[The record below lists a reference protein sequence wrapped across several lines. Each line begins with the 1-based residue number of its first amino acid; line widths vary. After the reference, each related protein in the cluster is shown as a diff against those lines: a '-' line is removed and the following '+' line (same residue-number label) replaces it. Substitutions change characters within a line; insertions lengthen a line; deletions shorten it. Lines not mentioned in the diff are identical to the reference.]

1 MVQQPESDDEATI
14 ETPRFEPVP
23 LPDDEFKDQ
32 LAQVIPHLR
41 AFGRSLSGSRDLA
54 DDLVQETLLKAWAA
68 RKRFQAGTNMRAW
81 TFIILRN
88 LFLSQ
93 MRRARFKGEWDEI
106 TASKLLAAPA
116 SQDRHVELG
125 DMQRA
130 LLHLPQPQREAL
142 ILVGAGGFAYE
153 EAAEICG
160 CAVGTIKSRVARG
173 RVALEDLLTD
183 GKLPSR
189 REHETDGSRT
199 ALQSIMSEVDELS
212 RDRDPRECS
221 RIPTGE
227 IGAVARLSQASR
239 YDGFSRVCA
248 EQSPRTSSSERTS
261 PSIAKAWRRALP
273 TPAWTVGGAT
283 FTNRLEEACTMASIL
298 GLSVF
303 TCLRTR
309 RERPEF
315 QTLRALNVT
324 DLGCCMNE
332 TQSERSG

>member
-1 MVQQPESDDEATI
+1 MCSDDGYYQAGADNTATVQTGRVPLSDDDDDFEA
-14 ETPRFEPVP
+14 EVERPEPVP
-23 LPDDEFKDQ
+23 LPDDEFKVE

-93 MRRARFKGEWDEI
+93 MRRARFKGEWDDI
-106 TASKLLAAPA
+106 TAAKILAAPA
-116 SQDRHVELG
+116 SQDKHVELG

-173 RVALEDLLTD
+173 RVALEALLTG

-189 REHETDGSRT
+189 RQHKTDPDKS
-199 ALQSIMSEVDELS
+199 ALQEIMSEVDELS
-212 RDRDPRECS
+212 RDR
-221 RIPTGE
+221 G
-227 IGAVARLSQASR
+227 
-239 YDGFSRVCA
+239 
-248 EQSPRTSSSERTS
+248 
-261 PSIAKAWRRALP
+261 
-273 TPAWTVGGAT
+273 
-283 FTNRLEEACTMASIL
+283 
-298 GLSVF
+298 
-303 TCLRTR
+303 
-309 RERPEF
+309 
-315 QTLRALNVT
+315 
-324 DLGCCMNE
+324 
-332 TQSERSG
+332 

>member
-1 MVQQPESDDEATI
+1 MTEFSASYSNGASLSHIPASVDEA
-14 ETPRFEPVP
+14 EEVRPEPVP
-23 LPDDEFKDQ
+23 LPDNEFKDQ

-116 SQDRHVELG
+116 SQDRHIELS

-173 RVALEDLLTD
+173 RVALEALMND

-189 REHETDGSRT
+189 RDTPTSDRS
-199 ALQSIMSEVDELS
+199 ALQTIMNEVDELS
-212 RDRDPRECS
+212 RDREPTRE
-221 RIPTGE
+221 
-227 IGAVARLSQASR
+227 
-239 YDGFSRVCA
+239 
-248 EQSPRTSSSERTS
+248 
-261 PSIAKAWRRALP
+261 
-273 TPAWTVGGAT
+273 
-283 FTNRLEEACTMASIL
+283 EET
-298 GLSVF
+298 
-303 TCLRTR
+303 
-309 RERPEF
+309 E
-315 QTLRALNVT
+315 
-324 DLGCCMNE
+324 
-332 TQSERSG
+332 

>member
-1 MVQQPESDDEATI
+1 VDEDDQRRA
-14 ETPRFEPVP
+14 ETAGGPAEPVP
-23 LPDDEFKDQ
+23 LSDPEFKDQ

-106 TASKLLAAPA
+106 TASKILAAPA
-116 SQDRHVELG
+116 SQDRHIELG

-130 LLHLPQPQREAL
+130 LMHLPQPQREAL

-173 RVALEDLLTD
+173 RVALEQLLSAASCRRAASTR
-183 GKLPSR
+183 PIPTSR
-189 REHETDGSRT
+189 
-199 ALQSIMSEVDELS
+199 ALAQIMGEVDELAG
-212 RDRDPRECS
+212 PRH
-221 RIPTGE
+221 
-227 IGAVARLSQASR
+227 
-239 YDGFSRVCA
+239 
-248 EQSPRTSSSERTS
+248 
-261 PSIAKAWRRALP
+261 
-273 TPAWTVGGAT
+273 
-283 FTNRLEEACTMASIL
+283 
-298 GLSVF
+298 
-303 TCLRTR
+303 
-309 RERPEF
+309 
-315 QTLRALNVT
+315 
-324 DLGCCMNE
+324 
-332 TQSERSG
+332 

>member
-1 MVQQPESDDEATI
+1 MQETQGRDDQDQTEQEQPEAVVEHVSLSDED
-14 ETPRFEPVP
+14 
-23 LPDDEFKDQ
+23 FKVE
-32 LAQVIPHLR
+32 LGRVIPHLR
-41 AFGRSLSGSRDLA
+41 AFGRSLSGNRDLA

-93 MRRARFKGEWDEI
+93 MRRARFKGEWDEL

-173 RVALEDLLTD
+173 RVALETLLSE

-189 REHETDGSRT
+189 RDQVPTTGRT
-199 ALQSIMSEVDELS
+199 ALQTIMNEVDELS
-212 RDRDPRECS
+212 RGR
-221 RIPTGE
+221 
-227 IGAVARLSQASR
+227 
-239 YDGFSRVCA
+239 
-248 EQSPRTSSSERTS
+248 
-261 PSIAKAWRRALP
+261 
-273 TPAWTVGGAT
+273 
-283 FTNRLEEACTMASIL
+283 
-298 GLSVF
+298 
-303 TCLRTR
+303 
-309 RERPEF
+309 
-315 QTLRALNVT
+315 
-324 DLGCCMNE
+324 
-332 TQSERSG
+332 

>member
-1 MVQQPESDDEATI
+1 MISAQQAEGRVTGWGKVSDDAEDQTLDATRP
-14 ETPRFEPVP
+14 EWVP
-23 LPDDEFKDQ
+23 LSDPDFKDQ
-32 LAQVIPHLR
+32 LAAVIPHLR

-68 RKRFQAGTNMRAW
+68 RKRIQAGTNMRAW

-93 MRRARFKGEWDEI
+93 MRRARFKGEWDDV
-106 TASKLLAAPA
+106 TASKILAAPA

-173 RVALEDLLTD
+173 RVALENLLTE

-189 REHETDGSRT
+189 RDHETDGSKT
-199 ALQSIMSEVDELS
+199 ALQTIMAEVDDLS
-212 RDRDPRECS
+212 RDRDP
-221 RIPTGE
+221 GE
-227 IGAVARLSQASR
+227 S
-239 YDGFSRVCA
+239 D
-248 EQSPRTSSSERTS
+248 
-261 PSIAKAWRRALP
+261 
-273 TPAWTVGGAT
+273 
-283 FTNRLEEACTMASIL
+283 
-298 GLSVF
+298 
-303 TCLRTR
+303 
-309 RERPEF
+309 
-315 QTLRALNVT
+315 
-324 DLGCCMNE
+324 
-332 TQSERSG
+332 

>member
-1 MVQQPESDDEATI
+1 MTNEGPPATAEGEPDDDEEI
-14 ETPRFEPVP
+14 EVEPVP
-23 LPDDEFKDQ
+23 HVPLSDADFKVQ

-41 AFGRSLSGSRDLA
+41 AFGRSLSGNRDLA

-68 RKRFQAGTNMRAW
+68 RLRFQAGTNMRAW

-106 TASKLLAAPA
+106 TANKLLAAPA

-153 EAAEICG
+153 EAADICG

-173 RVALEDLLTD
+173 RVALEALLTD

-189 REHETDGSRT
+189 RDQPADTSIS
-199 ALQSIMSEVDELS
+199 ALQTIMDQVDELS
-212 RDRDPRECS
+212 RDR
-221 RIPTGE
+221 
-227 IGAVARLSQASR
+227 
-239 YDGFSRVCA
+239 
-248 EQSPRTSSSERTS
+248 
-261 PSIAKAWRRALP
+261 
-273 TPAWTVGGAT
+273 
-283 FTNRLEEACTMASIL
+283 
-298 GLSVF
+298 
-303 TCLRTR
+303 
-309 RERPEF
+309 
-315 QTLRALNVT
+315 
-324 DLGCCMNE
+324 
-332 TQSERSG
+332 

>member
-1 MVQQPESDDEATI
+1 MCSNEAYHGSAASDSADGQTGRVSLTNRTDTDEADA
-14 ETPRFEPVP
+14 ERAELVP

-32 LAQVIPHLR
+32 LALVIPHLR

-93 MRRARFKGEWDEI
+93 MRRARFKGEWDDVVAAKI
-106 TASKLLAAPA
+106 LSAPA
-116 SQDRHVELG
+116 NQDRHVELG

-173 RVALEDLLTD
+173 RVALEALLTG

-189 REHETDGSRT
+189 RQHKTDPNKS
-199 ALQSIMSEVDELS
+199 ALQEIMNEVDDLS
-212 RDRDPRECS
+212 RDR
-221 RIPTGE
+221 G
-227 IGAVARLSQASR
+227 
-239 YDGFSRVCA
+239 
-248 EQSPRTSSSERTS
+248 
-261 PSIAKAWRRALP
+261 
-273 TPAWTVGGAT
+273 
-283 FTNRLEEACTMASIL
+283 
-298 GLSVF
+298 
-303 TCLRTR
+303 
-309 RERPEF
+309 
-315 QTLRALNVT
+315 
-324 DLGCCMNE
+324 
-332 TQSERSG
+332 

>member
-1 MVQQPESDDEATI
+1 MTSNGAYQKATARASAETGRGPVSESDDQDMEADAGSR
-14 ETPRFEPVP
+14 PDPVP
-23 LPDDEFKDQ
+23 LPDNEFKDQ

-93 MRRARFKGEWDEI
+93 MRRARFKGEWDDV
-106 TASKLLAAPA
+106 TASKILAAPA

-173 RVALEDLLTD
+173 RVALEALLSG

-189 REHETDGSRT
+189 RQHKTDPNKS
-199 ALQSIMSEVDELS
+199 ALQEIMGEVDDLS
-212 RDRDPRECS
+212 RDR
-221 RIPTGE
+221 G
-227 IGAVARLSQASR
+227 
-239 YDGFSRVCA
+239 
-248 EQSPRTSSSERTS
+248 
-261 PSIAKAWRRALP
+261 
-273 TPAWTVGGAT
+273 
-283 FTNRLEEACTMASIL
+283 
-298 GLSVF
+298 
-303 TCLRTR
+303 
-309 RERPEF
+309 
-315 QTLRALNVT
+315 
-324 DLGCCMNE
+324 
-332 TQSERSG
+332 